1 MPAHIKSAG
10 LLGIDAIQ
18 VDVEVEVLPGIP
30 SFTLVG
36 LGDTA
41 VKESKERLTA
51 ALSNIGYKPPRRKTI
66 VSMAPASFR
75 KEGSMYDIPITLG
88 FLIASKQIQVPLS
101 RLQDAWFVG
110 ELGLDG
116 TVRPVRGILPIV
128 LAASKWG
135 IKELYVP
142 GRNAS
147 EATDIADQISIYP
160 ITSLQELI
168 AHLSNENAATRLQP
182 IAAEIKLDT
191 FPEPEI
197 DFADIKGQEHA
208 KRALLIAASSSHNVL
223 LIGSPGTGKTLL
235 ARALAGILP
244 PLSRQESYIVTSL
257 YSIAGLLDE
266 GQGLIRRRPFRSPHH
281 GASSVALVGG
291 GQQPKPGEVSLAHQG
306 VLFLD
311 ELPEFSGHVLDQ
323 LRQPIED
330 GVITVARASHTV
342 RYPARSILVG
352 AMNPCKCG
360 YLGSQRKACSCP
372 PGDVFRYQR
381 RVSGPL
387 LDRFDIHVMVNDI
400 PIEELLSEES
410 RGKPARRLG
419 GNQEARM
426 TSREL
431 ASRAHAAR
439 ERQVARQGK
448 TNAELKV
455 REIKQ
460 YCEIDGLSMKLLHQ
474 AEERFHLSSRG
485 VHRLLKV
492 SRTIADLE
500 GSEHIKSSH
509 LAEALQYREQL
520 QAALPDFV

>member
-1 MPAHIKSAG
+1 MYTNSMPAHIKSAA

-51 ALSNIGYKPPRRKTI
+51 ALSNIGFKPPRRKTI
-66 VSMAPASFR
+66 VSMAPASFK

-88 FLIASKQIQVPLS
+88 FLIASKQVKLTGRASRSLS
-101 RLQDAWFVG
+101 EGWFVG

-116 TVRPVRGILPIV
+116 SVRPVRGILPIV
-128 LAASKWG
+128 LTARKAG

-142 GRNAS
+142 KRNAA
-147 EATDIADQISIYP
+147 EAAAIADEVAVYP

-168 AHLSNENAATRLQP
+168 GHLTNEGEATRLQP
-182 IAAEIKLDT
+182 VVTETTADT

-197 DFADIKGQEHA
+197 DFADIRGQEHA

-244 PLSRQESYIVTSL
+244 PLSKDESYIVTSL
-257 YSIAGLLDE
+257 YSIAGLLNE
-266 GQGLIRRRPFRSPHH
+266 GQGLIRQRPFRSPHH

-330 GVITVARASHTV
+330 GVITVSRASHTV

-360 YLGSQRKACSCP
+360 YLGSQRKDCQCP

-400 PIEELLSEES
+400 PMDELLTDRKSGQTSQEMAAIAL
-410 RGKPARRLG
+410 KAR
-419 GNQEARM
+419 Q
-426 TSREL
+426 
-431 ASRAHAAR
+431 
-439 ERQVARQGK
+439 RQIDRQGK
-448 TNAELKV
+448 TNAELRV

-460 YCEIDGLSMKLLHQ
+460 YCEIDSIGMRLLHQ

-500 GSEHIKSSH
+500 GSDNIKSSH
-509 LAEALQYREQL
+509 IAEALQYREQL

>member
-1 MPAHIKSAG
+1 MPAHIKSAA
-10 LLGIDAIQ
+10 LNGIDAIQ
-18 VDVEVEVLPGIP
+18 VDVEVDVLAGLP

-51 ALSNIGYKPPRRKTI
+51 ALSNIGYTPPRRKTI
-66 VSMAPASFR
+66 VSMAPASLK

-88 FLIASKQIQVPLS
+88 FLIASGQIKVPFK
-101 RLQDAWFVG
+101 RLENAWFVG

-128 LAASKWG
+128 LAAFKSG

-142 GRNAS
+142 TRNS
-147 EATDIADQISIYP
+147 LEAAAVADQLDVYSIS
-160 ITSLQELI
+160 SLQELI
-168 AHLSNENAATRLQP
+168 THLTSEDQSIRLKQLK
-182 IAAEIKLDT
+182 EVKVSGG
-191 FPEPEI
+191 FPEPDI
-197 DFADIKGQEHA
+197 DFSDIKGQEHA
-208 KRALLIAASSSHNVL
+208 KRALMIAASSSHNVL
-223 LIGSPGTGKTLL
+223 LVGSPGTGKTLL

-244 PLSRQESYIVTSL
+244 ALSKDESHVVTSL
-257 YSIAGLLDE
+257 YSVAGLLPE
-266 GQGLIRRRPFRSPHH
+266 NQGLISNRPFRSPHH

-291 GQQPKPGEVSLAHQG
+291 GTNPKPGEVSLAHGG

-311 ELPEFSGHVLDQ
+311 ELPEFSRHVLDQ

-330 GVITVARASHTV
+330 GVITVSRASHTL
-342 RYPARSILVG
+342 RFPARSILVA

-360 YLGSQRKACSCP
+360 YLGSNRKDCQCP
-372 PGDVFRYQR
+372 PGDVLRYQR

-387 LDRFDIHVMVNDI
+387 LDRFDIHVVVNDI
-400 PIEELLSEES
+400 PVDELLNEEPNGIS
-410 RGKPARRLG
+410 SKEMA
-419 GNQEARM
+419 A
-426 TSREL
+426 L
-431 ASRAHAAR
+431 ALAAR
-439 ERQVARQGK
+439 NRQIKRQGK
-448 TNAELKV
+448 TNSELKV
-455 REIKQ
+455 KEIKV
-460 YCEIDGLSMKLLHQ
+460 YCAIDSLGKKLLQQ

-500 GSEHIKSSH
+500 GNELIASKH

-520 QAALPDFV
+520 KAALPEFV

>member
-1 MPAHIKSAG
+1 MPAHVKSAA

-18 VDVEVEVLPGIP
+18 VDVEVDVLAGLP

-88 FLIASKQIQVPLS
+88 FLLASEQIRVPLA
-101 RLQDAWFVG
+101 RLEDAWFVG

-128 LAASKWG
+128 LAASKAG

-142 GRNAS
+142 HRNAA
-147 EATDIADQISIYP
+147 EATAIADQVAVYP
-160 ITSLQELI
+160 IASLQELVG
-168 AHLSNENAATRLQP
+168 HLIREDETARLQP
-182 IAAEIKLDT
+182 TQPEVTDDE
-191 FPEPEI
+191 FPEPDI
-197 DFADIKGQEHA
+197 DFADIKGQDYA

-235 ARALAGILP
+235 ARALSGILP
-244 PLSRQESYIVTSL
+244 PLSKEESYVVTSL

-266 GQGLIRRRPFRSPHH
+266 GQGLMRSRPFRSPHH

-291 GQQPKPGEVSLAHQG
+291 GQHPKPGEVSLAHQG

-330 GVITVARASHTV
+330 GVITVSRASHTV
-342 RYPARSILVG
+342 RYPARSILVA

-360 YLGSQRKACSCP
+360 YLGSQRKDCLCP
-372 PGDVFRYQR
+372 PGDIFRYQR

-387 LDRFDIHVMVNDI
+387 LDRFDIHVLVNDV
-400 PIEELLSEES
+400 PMEELLNHEPGIKNKES
-410 RGKPARRLG
+410 GA
-419 GNQEARM
+419 
-426 TSREL
+426 TSREF
-431 ASRAHAAR
+431 AERAQKAR
-439 ERQVARQGK
+439 QRQIDRQGK
-448 TNAELKV
+448 TNAELRV

-460 YCEIDGLSMKLLHQ
+460 YCEIDGIGMKLLRQ

-500 GSEHIKSSH
+500 ESDNIKSSH